1 MENQNERNLDNA
13 IEAMKRDEPLAE
25 HVQHARAK
33 VWDQLSG
40 EAPSTPDRLRSVED
54 FQALLIPYMRGELN
68 DARRMLVED
77 HLSKNPAS
85 RRKLDE
91 LRGNL
96 RVMPPAPAKR
106 SSVRPFV
113 PWAIAAGVLMVA
125 GYMSLD
131 SINQIMAPSGP
142 RAELASVSGEIY
154 KVSAAGLVPVKAGE
168 KLDEKEAIRTAKASS
183 AVVRLPDGSL
193 IEMNE
198 RAELSISGA
207 YTGSTIRL
215 ERGNI
220 LVQAAKQKR
229 GTLKVST
236 RESVVNVK
244 GTIFTVAAGL
254 RGTQVAVVEGH
265 VVVDQN
271 GQTEDLLP
279 GQVTGSES
287 NLKRTTVRD
296 QISWSKDEAK
306 YLAML
311 GELSDISKQIA
322 ALPMPAL
329 RTQSKILSSLPVDT
343 IVYAAIPNLSTTIAD
358 ATKIFESRLAGNPA
372 LAQWWKSEDVSKVR
386 EFAEQLRSA
395 GTLIGDEIV
404 IGARADAKG
413 EPGDPFVVTE
423 VKGAAAREGL
433 LKLKGEIPVEI
444 GERYLS
450 AGSKIN
456 LADNNGFANSELG
469 KTVAKSYQK
478 GAGWILAIDLEQ
490 FVRGNVSNNM
500 RHLMVERRDTGMH
513 PETSATI
520 SFNGER
526 KGIASWLAAPG
537 PMPSLDYV
545 SPQAGFAMA
554 AVTKDA
560 REMGAE
566 FLAMA
571 NPGQQGLNEF
581 EAKLGL
587 KVLDDI
593 LGPIGGEVTLALDG
607 ALVPMPSILMAAEVY
622 DSGRL
627 TTSLR
632 RIAQEAQTQHPEAG
646 IALTEENV
654 GGRTWYRLK
663 AGKLPAEMNFTYDN
677 GYMIAAPNREMI
689 TKAIQNRQTG
699 NGLARS
705 NAFRQLIPAG
715 AQVNMSGVFYYNM
728 GPALK
733 SVFDAVSGAVQMP
746 AAQKEALK
754 KLVNNQEPVL
764 IALYAEENQITVAS
778 SSGFFGF
785 GLENLLAAGS
795 GAPILPS
802 VLGSVMRQAAPIYMQ
817 GNQRR

>member
-1 MENQNERNLDNA
+1 MENQNERKLDEA
-13 IEAMKRDEPLAE
+13 IEAMKRDEPLPE
-25 HVQHARAK
+25 HVQHARTK
-33 VWDQLSG
+33 VWDQISG
-40 EAPSTPDRLRSVED
+40 DAPATPERLRSVED
-54 FQALLIPYMRGELN
+54 FQALLVPYMRGELSE
-68 DARRMLVED
+68 ARRMLVED

-96 RVMPPAPAKR
+96 RMMPPSPAKR
-106 SSVRPFV
+106 SGGRPFV

-131 SINQIMAPSGP
+131 AINQIMAPSGA

-168 KLDEKEAIRTAKASS
+168 KLDEKEAIRTAKGSS

-229 GTLKVST
+229 GTLKVAT

-271 GQTEDLLP
+271 GKTEDLLP
-279 GQVTGSES
+279 GQVTGSEN

-296 QISWSKDEAK
+296 QISWSKDETK
-306 YLAML
+306 YVAML
-311 GELSDISKQIA
+311 SELSEISKQIA

-329 RTQSKILSSLPVDT
+329 RTQSKILSALPADT
-343 IVYAAIPNLSTTIAD
+343 VVYAAIPNLSTTIAD

-404 IGARADAKG
+404 IGARANAKG
-413 EPGDPFVVTE
+413 EPGDPFVVAE

-444 GERYLS
+444 GERFLT
-450 AGSKIN
+450 GGTKVDLTQQN
-456 LADNNGFANSELG
+456 GGFANSELG
-469 KTVAKSYQK
+469 KTVLKSYQK

-500 RHLMVERRDTGMH
+500 RHLMVERRDTGLH
-513 PETSATI
+513 PDTRATV
-520 SFNGER
+520 SFDGAR
-526 KGIASWLAAPG
+526 KGIASWLATPG
-537 PMPSLDYV
+537 PIASLDYI

-560 REMGAE
+560 REMGTE
-566 FLAMA
+566 FLAMV
-571 NPGQQGLNEF
+571 NPGSQGLNEV

-607 ALVPMPSILMAAEVY
+607 ALVPVPSMVMVAEVY

-632 RIAQEAQTQHPEAG
+632 RIAQELQPKG
-646 IALTEENV
+646 VVLSEETV
-654 GGRTWYRLK
+654 SGRTWYRLK
-663 AGKLPAEMNFTYDN
+663 AGALPVEMNFTYDN
-677 GYMIAAPNREMI
+677 GYMISAPSREII

-705 NAFRQLIPAG
+705 NGFRQLIPAD
-715 AQVNMSGVFYYNM
+715 AQVNMSGVFYYNL
-728 GPALK
+728 GPALRG
-733 SVFDAVSGAVQMP
+733 VFDAVAGTIQMP
-746 AAQKEALK
+746 STQKEALE

-795 GAPILPS
+795 GAPVLPS

>member
-1 MENQNERNLDNA
+1 MDNQNERKLDEA
-13 IEAMKRDEPLAE
+13 IEAMKQDEPLPE
-25 HVQHARAK
+25 HLQHARTK
-33 VWDQLSG
+33 VWDQISG
-40 EAPSTPDRLRSVED
+40 NAPAAPERLRSVED
-54 FQALLIPYMRGELN
+54 FQALLVPYMRGELN
-68 DARRMLVED
+68 EARRMLVED

-85 RRKLDE
+85 RRKLEE

-96 RVMPPAPAKR
+96 RMMPPAPAKR

-113 PWAIAAGVLMVA
+113 PWAIAAAVLMVA

-131 SINQIMAPSGP
+131 AINRIMAPGGA
-142 RAELASVSGEIY
+142 RAELASVSGDIY
-154 KVSAAGLVPVKAGE
+154 KVSAAGLVPVKAGD
-168 KLDEKEAIRTAKASS
+168 KLEEKEAIRTAKGSS

-229 GTLKVST
+229 GTLKVAT

-244 GTIFTVAAGL
+244 GTIFTVAAGML
-254 RGTQVAVVEGH
+254 GTQVAVVEGH

-271 GQTEDLLP
+271 GKTEDLLP
-279 GQVTGSES
+279 GQVTASES

-311 GELSDISKQIA
+311 SELSEISKQIA

-329 RTQSKILSSLPVDT
+329 RTQSRILSALPADT
-343 IVYAAIPNLSTTIAD
+343 VVYAAIPNLTTTIAD
-358 ATKIFESRLAGNPA
+358 ATKIFESRLAANPA

-386 EFAEQLRSA
+386 DFAEQLRTA
-395 GTLIGDEIV
+395 GSLIGDEIV
-404 IGARADAKG
+404 IGARAGAKG
-413 EPGDPFVVTE
+413 EPGEPFVVAE
-423 VKGAAAREGL
+423 VKGAAGREGL
-433 LKLKGEIPVEI
+433 LRLKGEIPVEI

-450 AGSKIN
+450 AGTKIDLSQEN
-456 LADNNGFANSELG
+456 GGFANSELG
-469 KTVAKSYQK
+469 KTVLKSYQK

-500 RHLMVERRDTGMH
+500 RHLMVERRDTGLH
-513 PETSATI
+513 PDTRATV
-520 SFNGER
+520 SFDGAR
-526 KGIASWLAAPG
+526 KGIASWLASPG
-537 PMPSLDYV
+537 PIASLDYI

-560 REMGAE
+560 REMGEE

-571 NPGQQGLNEF
+571 SPGNTQGLNQV

-607 ALVPMPSILMAAEVY
+607 ALAPVPAMVIVAEVY

-632 RIAQEAQTQHPEAG
+632 RIAQELQPQG
-646 IALTEENV
+646 VILSEETV
-654 GGRTWYRLK
+654 SGRTWYRLK
-663 AGKLPAEMNFTYDN
+663 AGTLPVEMNFTYDN
-677 GYMIAAPNREMI
+677 GYMISAPSREII

-699 NGLARS
+699 NGLPRS
-705 NAFRQLIPAG
+705 NGFRQLIPAG
-715 AQVNMSGVFYYNM
+715 AQVNMSGVFYYNL
-728 GPALK
+728 GPTLRG
-733 SVFDAVSGAVQMP
+733 VFDAVTGTIQMP
-746 AAQKEALK
+746 SNQKEALE

-795 GAPILPS
+795 GAPVLPS